1 MPLFPAPQYPSHPI
15 ADPSP
20 VRMREEIS
28 SEGHGL
34 LALSAGLLEAVS
46 TRLVGS
52 VLSALRLLMIKHI
65 PLFYCISSKLA
76 GYQEF

>member
-1 MPLFPAPQYPSHPI
+1 MPLFPAPQYPAHPI
-15 ADPSP
+15 ADLSP

-28 SEGHGL
+28 SDGYGL
-34 LALSAGLLEAVS
+34 LALSVDLLEAVS

-52 VLSALRLLMIKHI
+52 VPSALQLLMIKHI

-76 GYQEF
+76 G